1 MISIIYQSTDD
12 TGYKYNLEFYVTSYY
27 DSLLEHTSDISH
39 PALHTLLI
47 HAIPTMEVII
57 MSSKLSSKPNV
68 SSSHPPTS
76 STSEQTQLFNS
87 TTSSPAIDHATSDSN
102 SHHPRSSRPRWIIR
116 RLLTTLLAILI
127 VVGAASP
134 FVAVQYQKQ
143 VFAERVHTYLIQQ
156 KHYKPEQIASIQ
168 GIWGIMLPSFYV
180 EVIFKDEPNRVYT
193 YFAHAE
199 IMQQS
204 HRLLHATDPDQSNDS
219 GAKHAE
225 EPI

>member
-1 MISIIYQSTDD
+1 MISIIHQSIDD
-12 TGYKYNLEFYVTSYY
+12 TGYKCNLEFYVTSYY
-27 DSLLEHTSDISH
+27 DSLLEYTSYTSH
-39 PALHTLLI
+39 PALHTSVI
-47 HAIPTMEVII
+47 HAVPTMEVVI
-57 MSSKLSSKPNV
+57 MSSKPSSKPTV
-68 SSSHPPTS
+68 SPSHSHTS
-76 STSEQTQLFNS
+76 ATSEQTQLFNS
-87 TTSSPAIDHATSDSN
+87 TTSSPIIDHSTSDSN

-204 HRLLHATDPDQSNDS
+204 HRLLHATDPDQSNDG